1 MLFGWTVTK
10 SYSLESGGINYKDT
24 IWHQLEKAV
33 KCCNASISEISSKWE
48 AMPITNKNHEILAT
62 EKNI

>member
-1 MLFGWTVTK
+1 MMFGWTVTK
-10 SYSLESGGINYKDT
+10 SYCLESGGINYKNT

-33 KCCNASISEISSKWE
+33 KFGNTSISEIYSEWE

-62 EKNI
+62 EKNK